1 MPKTSFIVSLLIALI
16 IIWGCGWPVI
26 SIGLAYCPPLWY
38 STIRMIFATIV
49 VFIALSLQRK
59 LILPERKDLPLIFS
73 IGLLQMGVF
82 VLLITLGL
90 VYVAPGRSAIIAYT
104 SPFFVTPIAVIF
116 FKETLS
122 FGKIAGLLLG
132 AAGII
137 LMFSPWEMNWHDP
150 HTVLGNGLLLLSAL
164 TWSAV
169 MLHTR
174 YANWH
179 KPAHLL
185 LPWQLLISIVP
196 NLILALYLNPH
207 PVIHWQN
214 PTFIFSMTYVA
225 ILATPIAYWIV
236 ITISRAL
243 PVITTSLALLAVP
256 VTGLLSAALLVGE
269 PLTISIL
276 ISLGLIIAGLAC
288 VALASK

>member
-16 IIWGCGWPVI
+16 LIWGCGWPVI
-26 SIGLAYCPPLWY
+26 TIGLAYCPPLWY
-38 STIRMIFATIV
+38 STLRLIFATV
-49 VFIALSLQRK
+49 AVFLALALTRK
-59 LILPERKDLPLIFS
+59 LVLPDRQDLPLILS
-73 IGLLQMGVF
+73 IGLLQMGAF

-90 VYVAPGRSAIIAYT
+90 EYVAPGRSAIIAYT

-122 FGKIAGLLLG
+122 PGKIAGLLLG
-132 AAGII
+132 TAGII
-137 LMFSPWEMNWHDP
+137 LMFSPWEMNWHDS

-164 TWSAV
+164 AWSAV

-174 YANWH
+174 YATWH

-185 LPWQLLISIVP
+185 LPWQLLISIIP
-196 NLILALYLNPH
+196 NLILALILEPH
-207 PVIHWQN
+207 PVIQWQH
-214 PTFIFSMTYVA
+214 PTFIFSMTFMS

-256 VTGLLSAALLVGE
+256 VTGLLSAAVIVGE
-269 PLTISIL
+269 PLTPSIL

-288 VALASK
+288 VAVARK